1 MKQKVK
7 KKMDRNS
14 FNQQMNDMLNGT
26 TIPITYEEQINILHQ
41 SINSLDSKQRE
52 IFSGFHNTVIVI
64 EELAEL
70 TKELTKAL
78 RNKDD
83 IIGILEELADVSIGV
98 DYVKEIFDIT
108 DKELEYARSIKMTE
122 LQKKFN
128 SQDYS

>member
-1 MKQKVK
+1 
-7 KKMDRNS
+7 MDRNS

-26 TIPITYEEQINILHQ
+26 TVPITYEEQINILHQ
-41 SINSLDSKQRE
+41 SINSLDSKQRK

-78 RNKDD
+78 RNKND

-128 SQDYS
+128 SKDYS

>member
-1 MKQKVK
+1 
-7 KKMDRNS
+7 MDRNS

-26 TIPITYEEQINILHQ
+26 TVPITYEEQMNILHQ
-41 SINSLDSKQRE
+41 SINSLDLKQRE

-83 IIGILEELADVSIGV
+83 IIGILEELADVSIGI

-128 SQDYS
+128 SKDYS

>member
-1 MKQKVK
+1 
-7 KKMDRNS
+7 MDRNS

-26 TIPITYEEQINILHQ
+26 TVPITYEEQINILHQ

-70 TKELTKAL
+70 TKEFTKAL

-83 IIGILEELADVSIGV
+83 IIGILEELADVLIGV

>member
-1 MKQKVK
+1 
-7 KKMDRNS
+7 MDRNS

-26 TIPITYEEQINILHQ
+26 TVPITYKEQINILHQ

>member
-1 MKQKVK
+1 M
-7 KKMDRNS
+7 
-14 FNQQMNDMLNGT
+14 G
-26 TIPITYEEQINILHQ
+26 
-41 SINSLDSKQRE
+41 SIIQLL
-52 IFSGFHNTVIVI
+52 FNTVIVI

-83 IIGILEELADVSIGV
+83 IIGILEELADIPIGV

>member
-1 MKQKVK
+1 
-7 KKMDRNS
+7 MDRNS

-41 SINSLDSKQRE
+41 SINSLDLKQRE

-83 IIGILEELADVSIGV
+83 IIGIIEELADVSIGV

-128 SQDYS
+128 SKDYS

>member
-1 MKQKVK
+1 M
-7 KKMDRNS
+7 
-14 FNQQMNDMLNGT
+14 G
-26 TIPITYEEQINILHQ
+26 
-41 SINSLDSKQRE
+41 SIIQLL
-52 IFSGFHNTVIVI
+52 FNTVIVI

>member
-1 MKQKVK
+1 M
-7 KKMDRNS
+7 
-14 FNQQMNDMLNGT
+14 G
-26 TIPITYEEQINILHQ
+26 
-41 SINSLDSKQRE
+41 SIIQLL
-52 IFSGFHNTVIVI
+52 FNTVIVI

-83 IIGILEELADVSIGV
+83 IVGILEELADVSIGV

>member
-1 MKQKVK
+1 
-7 KKMDRNS
+7 MDRNS
-14 FNQQMNDMLNGT
+14 FNQQINDMLNGT
-26 TIPITYEEQINILHQ
+26 TVPITYEEQINILHQ

-128 SQDYS
+128 SKDYS

>member
-1 MKQKVK
+1 
-7 KKMDRNS
+7 MDRNS

-26 TIPITYEEQINILHQ
+26 TVPITYEEQINILHQ
-41 SINSLDSKQRE
+41 SINNLDSKQRE